1 MNVLAACVLALAAL
15 PAVLF
20 LWNLMYYLPARRNY
34 LPCGLPVS
42 ILIPARN
49 EERSI
54 EASVRAALATQ
65 SAHVEVV
72 VANDHSEDRTAEI
85 VNSLSA
91 EDSRVRLIS
100 VPALPDGWCGKQF
113 ACQRLSESAR
123 YQILCFLDAD
133 VRLAP
138 QGVASMVETLRAN
151 NAALLSGFPRQE
163 THTWLEQMLLPL
175 MHFLL
180 LVFLPM
186 RGMKKTNKVVYG
198 AGCGQIFV
206 ADANAY
212 CQAGGHAAI
221 RGSLHDGIT
230 LPRAFRRA
238 GLKSDLCDATAVA
251 TCRMYRSSD
260 EVVQGL
266 LKNAT
271 EGLASSGRI
280 IPFSFLLMTGQV
292 APVALLAYLLWHAPN
307 SCAMFLAAAAVTFSY
322 LPRLVA
328 VCKFQQPIL
337 GALFHPLAVVILLGI
352 QWYAFVLAR
361 VGEPN
366 SWKGRTYSTN

>member
-1 MNVLAACVLALAAL
+1 MNVLAVWVLALAAI
-15 PAVLF
+15 PALLF
-20 LWNLMYYLPARRNY
+20 LWNLTFYLPAKRSR
-34 LPCGLPVS
+34 LPLGLPVS

-54 EASVRAALATQ
+54 EACVRAALATQ
-65 SAHVEVV
+65 SVHVEVV

-85 VNSLSA
+85 VIRLAA

-100 VPALPDGWCGKQF
+100 VPTLPAGWCGKQF
-113 ACQRLSESAR
+113 ACQHLSEFAR
-123 YQILCFLDAD
+123 HKILCFLDAD

-138 QGVASMVETLRAN
+138 QGIACMAETLRAN
-151 NAALLSGFPRQE
+151 RAALLSGFPKQE
-163 THTWLEQMLLPL
+163 TYTWLEQMLIPL

-180 LVFLPM
+180 LGFLPM
-186 RGMKKTNKVVYG
+186 IGMKKTTREAYG

-206 ADANAY
+206 ADVQAY
-212 CQAGGHAAI
+212 RQAGGHAAI
-221 RGSLHDGIT
+221 RNSLHDGIT

-251 TCRMYRSSD
+251 TCRMYRSNA
-260 EVVQGL
+260 EVLHGL

-280 IPFSFLLMTGQV
+280 LPFSFLLLLGQV
-292 APVALLAYLLWHAPN
+292 CPPVLLVYLLWHGN
-307 SCAMFLAAAAVTFSY
+307 STYAIVLAAAATLFSY
-322 LPRLVA
+322 LPRFIA
-328 VCKFQQPIL
+328 AWKFQQPIF
-337 GALFHPLAVVILLGI
+337 GAVLHPLAIFILLGI

-361 VGEPN
+361 IGEPN